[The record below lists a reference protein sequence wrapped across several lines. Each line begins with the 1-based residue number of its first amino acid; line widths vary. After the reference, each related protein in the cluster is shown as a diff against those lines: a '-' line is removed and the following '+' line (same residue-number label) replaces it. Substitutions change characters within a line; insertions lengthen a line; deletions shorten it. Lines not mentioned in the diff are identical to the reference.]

1 MLLLQTSF
9 VGHMPSTKHCA
20 KCDRVRSA
28 TLFYKRAQN
37 KDGLSSYCKDCWK
50 LIIKSRK
57 KKMYAQQA
65 EYREEHKAE
74 RQENYKRYW
83 QEKGEI
89 LKARRRARYAARKKE
104 AAKAAKNKK

>member
-1 MLLLQTSF
+1 
-9 VGHMPSTKHCA
+9 
-20 KCDRVRSA
+20 
-28 TLFYKRAQN
+28 
-37 KDGLSSYCKDCWK
+37 
-50 LIIKSRK
+50 
-57 KKMYAQQA
+57 MYAQQA